1 MAILSKVCKP
11 DNFESHNSL
20 KLSFTNIRGLR
31 SNFVDCESFLES
43 NSPDIL
49 ALCETNLDDSI
60 DSGNFSVR
68 GYLPLIRKDSS
79 THMHGLAVYV
89 KEGLPFARDL
99 SLENSADSYLCFRLA
114 LLHSVSY
121 FFFLYRSPSS
131 SLCTVF
137 DSVSSNIDEVLSV
150 NPSANVFVF
159 GDFNVHHKD
168 WLTYSGGTDRP
179 GELCYNFSISNDLT
193 QIVNFPTRIPDCDSH
208 SPALLD
214 LFLSSDASICS
225 TMAFPPLGNSD
236 HVVVSVSIDFPVNS
250 KQDAPFHRVAYDYS
264 RADWDGLRDHLR
276 DVPWEDIFKLGAST
290 AASEFCEWV
299 QVGIDV
305 YIPHGKYQ
313 VKSHSSPWFS
323 AACAAAI
330 VHRNHFFRLYQQNKS
345 SESKVKFRQA
355 SNHCK
360 RVLETAKLAYA
371 TKTKE
376 SITSQKLG
384 SRDFWRIANSVLNK
398 GKSAIPSLFNGP
410 EVLSSASDKAK
421 LFAKNFSK
429 NSNLDDS
436 GISLPV
442 FPSRTNLK
450 LHNISITPKMVNK
463 VITNLD
469 SSKAS
474 GPDCI
479 PAVVLKNCEP
489 ELSYILAKLFN
500 KCLKES
506 CFPDCWKVSSVV
518 PVFKNVGER
527 STAKNYR
534 PVSLLSVVSKVFEK
548 LVNNRIVDH
557 LEKCGLFSDFQYG
570 FRSSRSTADLL
581 TVVSDRI
588 ARAFNRSGATRA
600 VALDIS
606 KAFDRVWHAGLLHK
620 LKSYGISGQ
629 IFGLFL
635 VIGGFGLFWMENL
648 HKNIQLMLVFL
659 KGLFLVLHFSYYTLM
674 TFLTMLSVILL
685 SMLMILLSTLNV
697 IRHLIC
703 GNNYNWLLNLNL
715 TYGTQWTGA
724 GSGLLISMLEKLSW
738 FRLTGLKTLVLLM

>member
-1 MAILSKVCKP
+1 MAILSKACKP

-60 DSGNFSVR
+60 DSDNFSVR

-131 SLCTVF
+131 ALCTVF
-137 DSVSSNIDEVLSV
+137 DSISSNIDEVLSI
-150 NPSANVFVF
+150 NPSANIFVF

-168 WLTYSGGTDRP
+168 WLAYSGGTDQP
-179 GELCYNFSISNDLT
+179 AELCYNFSIANDLT
-193 QIVNFPTRIPDCDSH
+193 QMVNFPTRIPDCDSH
-208 SPALLD
+208 NPALLD
-214 LFLSSDASICS
+214 LFLTSDASTCY

-236 HVVVSVSIDFPVNS
+236 HVAVLVSIDFPTNS
-250 KQDAPFHRVAYDYS
+250 QWDAPFQWDAPYDYS

-276 DVPWEDIFKLGAST
+276 DVPWEDIFKLSASA

-299 QVGIDV
+299 QVEIDV
-305 YIPHGKYQ
+305 YIPHRKYQ
-313 VKSHSSPWFS
+313 VKPHSSPWFS

-330 VHRNHFFRLYQQNKS
+330 VHRNHFFCLYQRGKS
-345 SESKVKFRQA
+345 SDSKVNFRQA
-355 SNHCK
+355 SNRCK
-360 RVLETAKLAYA
+360 KVLDAAKLAYA
-371 TKTKE
+371 NKTKE

-384 SRDFWRIANSVLNK
+384 SHDFWRIANSVLNK
-398 GKSAIPSLFNGP
+398 GKSAISPLFNDP
-410 EVLSSASDKAK
+410 EVLSSACDKAK
-421 LFAKNFSK
+421 LFAENFSM

-450 LHNISITPKMVNK
+450 LHNIDVTPKMVK
-463 VITNLD
+463 TVIMNLD
-469 SSKAS
+469 LSKAS

-479 PAVVLKNCEP
+479 PVVVLENCEP
-489 ELSYILAKLFN
+489 ELSYILAELFN
-500 KCLKES
+500 KCLEES

-527 STAKNYR
+527 STAKNLC

-581 TVVSDRI
+581 TVVSDKI
-588 ARAFNRSGATRA
+588 ARAFSRSGATRA

-629 IFGLFL
+629 IFGLISSF
-635 VIGGFGLFWMENL
+635 
-648 HKNIQLMLVFL
+648 
-659 KGLFLVLHFSYYTLM
+659 FSNRPL
-674 TFLTMLSVILL
+674 
-685 SMLMILLSTLNV
+685 
-697 IRHLIC
+697 
-703 GNNYNWLLNLNL
+703 
-715 TYGTQWTGA
+715 
-724 GSGLLISMLEKLSW
+724 
-738 FRLTGLKTLVLLM
+738 